1 MKQQVIEEMTTE
13 ELLERLEEEKKQMV
27 KIKLAHTVSPIE
39 NPHKLT
45 EYRRTIARMQT
56 ELRKRELEAE
66 SNK

>member
-1 MKQQVIEEMTTE
+1 MKQQVIQEMTTE
-13 ELLERLEEEKKQMV
+13 ELRERLEEEKKQLV

-45 EYRRTIARMQT
+45 EYRKTIARMLT
-56 ELRKRELEAE
+56 ELRKREIEAE